1 MKLDIEVSEISIAWR
16 ILPESDSL
24 ARRAIQASGAIAG
37 VALAEGAEIGVQ
49 FADDSHMRALN
60 RQWRNIDQPTNVLS
74 FPAFGTSGLAI
85 APMLG
90 DIVLAFETIQ
100 REAGAESKTLAD
112 HTAHL
117 IVHGFLHLIGFDH
130 MSDAEAETMEQMEIR
145 ILAEL
150 GIADP
155 YSPALQPDAMP

>member
-1 MKLDIEVSEISIAWR
+1 MKLDIEVSELSIAWR
-16 ILPESDSL
+16 ILPEADSL
-24 ARRAIQASGAIAG
+24 ARRAIEASGEIAG
-37 VALAEGAEIGVQ
+37 VALAEGAEVGVQ
-49 FADDSHMRALN
+49 FADDSHLRALN

-90 DIVLAFETIQ
+90 DIVLAFETTQ
-100 REAGAESKTLAD
+100 SEAEAEGKTLAD

-117 IVHGFLHLIGFDH
+117 IVHGFLHLIGYDH
-130 MSDAEAETMEQMEIR
+130 MSDAEADAMEQMEIR

-150 GIADP
+150 GVADP
-155 YSPALQPDAMP
+155 YAPTLQPDAIR